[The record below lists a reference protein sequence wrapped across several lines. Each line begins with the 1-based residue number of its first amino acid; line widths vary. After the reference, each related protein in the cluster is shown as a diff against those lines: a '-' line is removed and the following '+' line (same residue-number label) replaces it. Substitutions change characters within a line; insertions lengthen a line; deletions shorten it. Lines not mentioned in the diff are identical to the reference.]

1 MLMASSDKQ
10 QKQTGKNRAFVQS
23 LGHAW
28 DGLRALFHY
37 ERNFRKHLAVGTL
50 TVIAGM
56 VLRLTLNEWLWLVL
70 AIFLVLIAE
79 TLNTIV
85 EAVVDLVVGTTY
97 HDLAK
102 RAKDVAAGG
111 VLLAAMFAVIVGAL
125 VMLPALSRWF

>member
-1 MLMASSDKQ
+1 MASSDKQ

-50 TVIAGM
+50 AVIAGM

-111 VLLAAMFAVIVGAL
+111 VLLAAMFAIIVGAL

>member
-1 MLMASSDKQ
+1 MPMGSNDKR
-10 QKQTGKNRAFVQS
+10 KQTGKNRAFVQS

-50 TVIAGM
+50 AVIAGII
-56 VLRLTLNEWLWLVL
+56 LRLTLNEWLWLVL

-111 VLLAAMFAVIVGAL
+111 VLLAAIFAVIVGAL
-125 VMLPALSRWF
+125 VMLPALARWF

>member
-1 MLMASSDKQ
+1 MPMASSDKR
-10 QKQTGKNRAFVQS
+10 KQTGKNRAFIQS

-37 ERNFRKHLAVGTL
+37 ERNFRKHLAFGTAAVL
-50 TVIAGM
+50 AGLI
-56 VLRLTLNEWLWLVL
+56 LRLNVNEWLWLML

-111 VLLAAMFAVIVGAL
+111 VLLAATFAVIVGAL

>member
-1 MLMASSDKQ
+1 MPMASSDKN
-10 QKQTGKNRAFVQS
+10 KQTGKNRAFIQS

-37 ERNFRKHLAVGTL
+37 ERNFRKHLLVGSL
-50 TVIAGM
+50 AVIAGAI
-56 VLRLTLNEWLWLVL
+56 LRLSLNEWLWLVL

-111 VLLAAMFAVIVGAL
+111 VLLAAIFAVIVGAL

>member
-1 MLMASSDKQ
+1 MPMASNDKN
-10 QKQTGKNRAFVQS
+10 KQTGKNRAFVQS

-37 ERNFRKHLAVGTL
+37 ERNFRKHLLVGSL
-50 TVIAGM
+50 AVIAGAI
-56 VLRLTLNEWLWLVL
+56 LRLSLNEWLWLVL

-111 VLLAAMFAVIVGAL
+111 VLLAAIFAVIVGAL

>member
-1 MLMASSDKQ
+1 MPMASSDKPTR
-10 QKQTGKNRAFVQS
+10 QTGKNRAFRQS
-23 LGHAW
+23 LGHAV
-28 DGLRALFHY
+28 DGLKALYRY
-37 ERNFRKHLAVGTL
+37 ERNFRKHLLVGSL
-50 TVIAGM
+50 AIVAGII
-56 VLRLTLNEWLWLVL
+56 LRLTLNEWLWLTL

-85 EAVVDLVVGTTY
+85 EAVVDLVVGQTY

-111 VLLAAMFAVIVGAL
+111 VLLAALFAVVVGCL